1 MKIACRRF
9 FRLAS
14 PAMVLTTALLI
25 AGCTTTQPVQQC
37 SPKEKARLSSNVAST
52 KAKLEQSKAQLARTR
67 TELSKQSCFSAGKS
81 TSCTRLKTRADKLQ
95 SDVKTLENQ
104 LSELNATIAGRSHAG
119 RYVQACSATWAPAR
133 KAQKA
138 APRKTASNKISKND
152 QTKVAKTVSEPVE
165 DFVVPPYEASESSY
179 APTSQPKVQPTDY
192 IAPTATTPPAERTYT
207 ESSKVRVVGSSF
219 YPDQSKPVGP
229 QAPDHAPAP

>member
-104 LSELNATIAGRSHAG
+104 LSELKRNDCWQIARWSICSGMFSDLGTRSKSAEG
-119 RYVQACSATWAPAR
+119 CS
-133 KAQKA
+133 QKNSL
-138 APRKTASNKISKND
+138 KQNI
-152 QTKVAKTVSEPVE
+152 
-165 DFVVPPYEASESSY
+165 
-179 APTSQPKVQPTDY
+179 
-192 IAPTATTPPAERTYT
+192 
-207 ESSKVRVVGSSF
+207 
-219 YPDQSKPVGP
+219 
-229 QAPDHAPAP
+229 

>member
-1 MKIACRRF
+1 
-9 FRLAS
+9 
-14 PAMVLTTALLI
+14 MVLTTALLI

-119 RYVQACSATWAPAR
+119 RFFLAC
-133 KAQKA
+133 
-138 APRKTASNKISKND
+138 
-152 QTKVAKTVSEPVE
+152 
-165 DFVVPPYEASESSY
+165 
-179 APTSQPKVQPTDY
+179 
-192 IAPTATTPPAERTYT
+192 
-207 ESSKVRVVGSSF
+207 
-219 YPDQSKPVGP
+219 
-229 QAPDHAPAP
+229 